1 MILINIIETKGKK
14 IRSSIKGKI
23 KLLRKIVI
31 TIPEI
36 VMIIY
41 IEAFGILLYKL
52 GYLKSL

>member
-1 MILINIIETKGKK
+1 M
-14 IRSSIKGKI
+14 I

-31 TIPEI
+31 TIPVI

-52 GYLKSL
+52 GYLKSTIIKDYILGFI

>member
-1 MILINIIETKGKK
+1 M
-14 IRSSIKGKI
+14 I

-31 TIPEI
+31 TIPVIVITIPVI